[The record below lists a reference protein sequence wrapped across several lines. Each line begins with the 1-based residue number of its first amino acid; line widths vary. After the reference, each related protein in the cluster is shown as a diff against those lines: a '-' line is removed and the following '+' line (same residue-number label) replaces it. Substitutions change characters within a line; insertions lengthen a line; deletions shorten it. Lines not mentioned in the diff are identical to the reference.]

1 MMKNRTHYI
10 SAALLIAFFAAQ
22 VTFAPKAFAQGGDNN
37 TPASQ
42 SGAASKTKS
51 SLKVTFAEDKRK
63 PSATAASVVM
73 ANRQNEQKNADRKGK
88 GKSVVALGSSVK
100 PTRQAKPST
109 SNAGGA
115 RQTRSSGSGKTL
127 TTMSSSARSGSLRPR
142 TTPAYSN
149 TQTARKSS
157 KATTSRQSSGT
168 GTSQPLSRNAS
179 PARPS
184 ASQTAKTANIKN
196 KRAEGTRRTVNPK
209 VVKPSSS
216 NTKST
221 RKKSSKRK
229 VTIKEPKKPRKK

>member
-1 MMKNRTHYI
+1 MMKNRTLHMI
-10 SAALLIAFFAAQ
+10 AALLVATFASQIAF
-22 VTFAPKAFAQGGDNN
+22 APMALAQGDD
-37 TPASQ
+37 PAST
-42 SGAASKTKS
+42 SNTKS

-73 ANRQNEQKNADRKGK
+73 ANRQNEQKKADRKGK
-88 GKSVVALGSSVK
+88 GIAVVALGSSVK
-100 PTRQAKPST
+100 PTPQTKPST
-109 SNAGGA
+109 SNNGGA
-115 RQTRSSGSGKTL
+115 RKTRSSGSGKTL
-127 TTMSSSARSGSLRPR
+127 TTMSSSARSGNPRPR
-142 TTPAYSN
+142 ATSIYNN

-157 KATTSRQSSGT
+157 KATASRQSSGM

-184 ASQTAKTANIKN
+184 ASQAVKSANIKD
-196 KRAEGTRRTVNPK
+196 KRAEGTRRAVNPK
-209 VVKPSSS
+209 VGQPSSS